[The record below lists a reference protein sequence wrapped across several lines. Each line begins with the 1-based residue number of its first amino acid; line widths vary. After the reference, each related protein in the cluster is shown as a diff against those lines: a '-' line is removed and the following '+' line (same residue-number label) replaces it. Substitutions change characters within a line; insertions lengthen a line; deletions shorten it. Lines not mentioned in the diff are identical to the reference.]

1 MEEFYKTIQECFSK
15 ERELKDYITVGN
27 NEFEL
32 VHMIEE
38 GENDYAISAKI
49 IIPKNSKMMK
59 KCIES
64 NKSPITQALEQIEK
78 EHRQLLKEEKTN
90 NSLYWD

>member
-1 MEEFYKTIQECFSK
+1 MKEIEKKINEKFIK
-15 ERELKDYITVGN
+15 EREVKNYTIRMS

-32 VHMIEE
+32 IHMIEE
-38 GENDYAISAKI
+38 GKDDYAISAKI

-59 KCIES
+59 KCLEN
-64 NKSPITQALEQIEK
+64 NKSPITQALEKIEK